1 MQIFSRE
8 SIKIRRNLESNTLLD
23 EKLQKQARKSGPD
36 GRIVLRLN
44 IEKMNFFLISLLQ
57 NLEVTEKN
65 SYLCSVK
72 GETK

>member
-57 NLEVTEKN
+57 NLEVTKKN
-65 SYLCSVK
+65 PIFAV
-72 GETK
+72 

>member
-1 MQIFSRE
+1 MQIFSRDN
-8 SIKIRRNLESNTLLD
+8 IKIRRNLESNTLLD
-23 EKLQKQARKSGPD
+23 EKLQKEARKSDPM
-36 GRIVLRLN
+36 GRIVLRLI